1 LVGAIGAVAAA
12 LVLMVAQS
20 FMPEPAPTP
29 PPRLAQTPSAPSMP
43 AAQPVARI
51 IASADAQWEDASDR
65 RRLPVLAHEP
75 IVLRRGMVKLR
86 FDTGAEVILNAP
98 IEVVPISAGEVRL
111 VKGELVGRCL
121 IDAARGFAV
130 QTANA
135 RIVDLGTEF
144 GVRITD
150 NGATEAHV
158 FDGEVMLTAMSEGS
172 ERVTLSLKGGMAGRV
187 NHEGTRIV

>member
-1 LVGAIGAVAAA
+1 
-12 LVLMVAQS
+12 
-20 FMPEPAPTP
+20 
-29 PPRLAQTPSAPSMP
+29 
-43 AAQPVARI
+43 
-51 IASADAQWEDASDR
+51 
-65 RRLPVLAHEP
+65 
-75 IVLRRGMVKLR
+75 
-86 FDTGAEVILNAP
+86 
-98 IEVVPISAGEVRL
+98 PISAGELRL
-111 VKGELVGRCL
+111 VKGELVSRCL
-121 IDAARGFAV
+121 IDASRGFTV

-187 NHEGTRIV
+187 NHEGTRIVEALAAAHTFVTDAEFEAHVMAHEGSAYHRALAHRYQIARHPDLLA